1 MSETISFADL
11 VGKPLIAAKP
21 IKLYNH
27 TKVTAKVVKV
37 VPAGGRIGVY
47 ERMFVDF
54 SSGKIVPRVWLI
66 FLRNGKRVAF
76 ILEPKSNQISFAAA
90 KKAAPNAITW
100 EKQKEQSQSKYNKSP
115 ITAAKETVS
124 KVSKAAGSK
133 LIPYAIAAI
142 FVFAIIKNQ
151 N

>member
-27 TKVTAKVVKV
+27 TKITAKVVKT

-47 ERMFVDF
+47 ERMFIDF
-54 SSGKIVPRVWLI
+54 SSGKMIPRVWLI
-66 FLRNGKRVAF
+66 FIRNGKKVAF

-90 KKAAPNAITW
+90 KKVAPQAITW

-115 ITAAKETVS
+115 FTAAKETVS
-124 KVSKAAGSK
+124 EAGKAAGNK
-133 LIPYAIAAI
+133 ILPIAAAIIAAI
-142 FVFAIIKNQ
+142 IILKNQ
-151 N
+151 